1 MIGAVLKTVE
11 RASVPWVRIPP
22 PPNFKKP
29 EPFRFRAF
37 LIIYPVRFL
46 SSSELMCSLM
56 KDSYI
61 NISKAFS
68 SSLVERIGT
77 STILNSFVPIKQIA
91 EAKGLKSTRSLRLE
105 INKPESKYISR
116 EVKVNGGT
124 SYEILISSLELEL
137 QQKIREAEK
146 INRYSLSFI
155 LVTQIFG
162 RNAIW
167 FSMPISERIIAIIAF
182 QFYLWSAILE

>member
-1 MIGAVLKTVE
+1 
-11 RASVPWVRIPP
+11 
-22 PPNFKKP
+22 
-29 EPFRFRAF
+29 
-37 LIIYPVRFL
+37 
-46 SSSELMCSLM
+46 MCSLM

-146 INRYSLSFI
+146 FNRYSLSFI

-167 FSMPISERIIAIIAF
+167 FSMSISERIIAIIAF
-182 QFYLWSAILE
+182 QFY

>member
-1 MIGAVLKTVE
+1 
-11 RASVPWVRIPP
+11 
-22 PPNFKKP
+22 
-29 EPFRFRAF
+29 
-37 LIIYPVRFL
+37 
-46 SSSELMCSLM
+46 MCSLM

-77 STILNSFVPIKQIA
+77 STILNSFVPIKEIA
-91 EAKGLKSTRSLRLE
+91 GAKGLKSTRSLRLE